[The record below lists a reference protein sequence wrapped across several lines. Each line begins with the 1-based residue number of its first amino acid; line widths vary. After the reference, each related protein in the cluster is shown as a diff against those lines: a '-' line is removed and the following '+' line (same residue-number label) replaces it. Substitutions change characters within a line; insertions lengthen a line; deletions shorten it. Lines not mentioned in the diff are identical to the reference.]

1 MDPTNALPSRTIEP
15 DEPHGHSAAMP
26 HHKVNYF
33 AIFLL
38 LVVLTAVT
46 VIVAFVHLQSEIV
59 KVLIALT
66 IASIK
71 ASFVALYF
79 MHLKFEGKLIYLILL
94 LPVFLCLV
102 LVIALIPDVV
112 HAHLFV
118 DFTGRGG
125 AGALATPG
133 SHP

>member
-1 MDPTNALPSRTIEP
+1 MDDANALPLRTHEP
-15 DEPHGHSAAMP
+15 DEPHGHSEPMP
-26 HHKVNYF
+26 HHKVNYL
-33 AIFLL
+33 AIFGL
-38 LVVLTAVT
+38 LVALTVVT
-46 VIVAFVHLQSEIV
+46 VVVAFVHIQSEIV

-94 LPVFLCLV
+94 LPVFLCVV

-125 AGALATPG
+125 AGAMSPG
-133 SHP
+133 AHP

>member
-1 MDPTNALPSRTIEP
+1 
-15 DEPHGHSAAMP
+15 MP
-26 HHKVNYF
+26 HHKVNYV
-33 AIFLL
+33 AIFAL
-38 LVVLTAVT
+38 LVALTVVT
-46 VIVAFVHLQSEIV
+46 VIVAFVHIQSEIV

-94 LPVFLCLV
+94 LPVFLCIV

-125 AGALATPG
+125 AGALGPG
-133 SHP
+133 AHP